1 MVGCHE
7 NIGPALFCQSES
19 SYNLVNGSRCFCG
32 IFERG
37 DEYPGRIPAPF
48 RDTHNMCKPFQ
59 AQRLSPMYYD
69 IYYVCI
75 PHETLQSCVFFVV
88 LELCLF
94 LSFPLL
100 GWPVLVKV
108 MASGT
113 RLPTCQKNNNEVQ
126 SLHRISLATSK
137 ILRILRKRSNPYSN
151 Y

>member
-1 MVGCHE
+1 MVGCRK
-7 NIGPALFCQSES
+7 NIGPALFCQSER

-32 IFERG
+32 VFERG
-37 DEYPGRIPAPF
+37 DEYPGRIPTPF
-48 RDTHNMCKPFQ
+48 HDTHNMCKPFQ
-59 AQRLSPMYYD
+59 AHRLSPMYYD

-75 PHETLQSCVFFVV
+75 PHETLWSCIFFLV

-113 RLPTCQKNNNEVQ
+113 RLPTCQKKNNEVN
-126 SLHRISLATSK
+126 SLHKISLATSK
-137 ILRILRKRSNPYSN
+137 KSVS
-151 Y
+151 